1 MVPRDLKYKQIGDH
15 RPMTTNAVQIELD
28 PRELMG
34 KKVGRLRR
42 AGIVPVH
49 LYGPGMEPRSLQCQA
64 TTLIRTLAAAGGATP
79 IHITIQGESG
89 THLAFA
95 REIQWH
101 PIPDDLMHV
110 DLLAA
115 DITRLVTAQVPVILT
130 GESAGARSVNGTVM
144 QQLRTVDVQALPL
157 EMPSQ
162 IEVDLAVMDSADAVI
177 RAADL
182 PIPGSASLLT
192 DAEELVVRIELP
204 RVAEEVATS
213 EDGGEEVSESAADES
228 SEE

>member
-1 MVPRDLKYKQIGDH
+1 
-15 RPMTTNAVQIELD
+15 MTTNSVQIDLD

-49 LYGPGMEPRSLQCQA
+49 LYGPGMEPRSLQCQSS
-64 TTLIRTLAAAGGATP
+64 TLIRTLASAGGATP

-101 PIPDDLMHV
+101 PMRDDLLHV
-110 DLLAA
+110 DLLAV
-115 DITRLVTAQVPVILT
+115 DVSRPVTAQVPIILI
-130 GESAGARSVNGTVM
+130 GESSGARTINGTVM
-144 QQLRTVDVQALPL
+144 HQLRTVDVQALPL
-157 EMPSQ
+157 EMPGQ
-162 IEVDLAVMDSADAVI
+162 IEVDLEVMDSPDSVI
-177 RAADL
+177 RVSDL
-182 PIPGSASLLT
+182 DIPSSATLLT
-192 DAEELVVRIELP
+192 DGEELVVRIELP
-204 RVAEEVATS
+204 RVAEEVSTTEEEEGEGEGAAEDA
-213 EDGGEEVSESAADES
+213 EDGTEGS

>member
-1 MVPRDLKYKQIGDH
+1 
-15 RPMTTNAVQIELD
+15 MTTNAVQIELD

-49 LYGPGMEPRSLQCQA
+49 LYGPGMEPRSLQCQSS
-64 TTLIRTLAAAGGATP
+64 TLIRTLATAGGATP
-79 IHITIQGESG
+79 IHIPIAGESG

-101 PIPDDLMHV
+101 PMRDDLLHV

-115 DITRLVTAQVPVILT
+115 DITRPVTAQVPVVLT

-144 QQLRTVDVQALPL
+144 HQLRTVGVQALPM
-157 EMPSQ
+157 EMPGQ
-162 IEVDLAVMDSADAVI
+162 IEIDLAVMDSPDSVI

-182 PIPGSASLLT
+182 PIPVSATLLT
-192 DAEELVVRIELP
+192 DSEELVVRIELP
-204 RVAEEVATS
+204 RVAEEVAAT
-213 EDGGEEVSESAADES
+213 EEG
-228 SEE
+228 SEEDAEGGAEEESEE

>member
-1 MVPRDLKYKQIGDH
+1 
-15 RPMTTNAVQIELD
+15 MTTNAVQIELD

-49 LYGPGMEPRSLQCQA
+49 LYGPGMEPRSLQCQSP
-64 TTLIRTLAAAGGATP
+64 TLIRTLAAAGGATP
-79 IHITIQGESG
+79 IHITITGESG

-101 PIPDDLMHV
+101 PMRDDLLHV

-115 DITRLVTAQVPVILT
+115 DITRPVTAQVPIVLT

-144 QQLRTVDVQALPL
+144 HQLRAVDVQALPL
-157 EMPSQ
+157 EMPGQ
-162 IEVDLAVMDSADAVI
+162 IEIDLAVMDSADSVI
-177 RAADL
+177 RASDL
-182 PIPGSASLLT
+182 PIPGSATLLT
-192 DAEELVVRIELP
+192 DSEELVVRIELP
-204 RVAEEVATS
+204 RVAEEVAAT
-213 EDGGEEVSESAADES
+213 EEGGEEAAEGDAEEE

>member
-1 MVPRDLKYKQIGDH
+1 
-15 RPMTTNAVQIELD
+15 MTTNSVRIELD

-49 LYGPGMEPRSLQCQA
+49 LYGPGMEPRSLQCQSS
-64 TTLIRTLAAAGGATP
+64 TLIRTLAAAGGATP

-101 PIPDDLMHV
+101 PMRDDLLHV

-115 DITRLVTAQVPVILT
+115 DITRPVTAQVPIVLT
-130 GESAGARSVNGTVM
+130 GESAGARAVNGTVM
-144 QQLRTVDVQALPL
+144 HQLRTVDVQALPL
-157 EMPSQ
+157 EMPGQ
-162 IEVDLAVMDSADAVI
+162 IEIDLEVMDSPDSVI
-177 RAADL
+177 RASDL
-182 PIPGSASLLT
+182 AIPGSATLLT

-204 RVAEEVATS
+204 RVAEEVTAA
-213 EDGGEEVSESAADES
+213 EEGGEEAAEGAAEET